1 MFDLTV
7 YLSQIIFTRHEKN
20 MDYGAIQHNSD
31 HLSFTSVIPAY
42 TDEILYNFFGTF
54 DDSSKELLSE

>member
-7 YLSQIIFTRHEKN
+7 YLSQIIITRHEKN
-20 MDYGAIQHNSD
+20 MGAIQRNSD